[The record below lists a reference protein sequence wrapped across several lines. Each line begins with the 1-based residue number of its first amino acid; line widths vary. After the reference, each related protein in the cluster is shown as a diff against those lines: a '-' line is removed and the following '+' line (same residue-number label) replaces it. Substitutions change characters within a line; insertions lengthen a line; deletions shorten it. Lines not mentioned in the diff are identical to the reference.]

1 MRQQCGPL
9 QTFITG
15 TDGPPG
21 LRRDVLLRK
30 TLPRRT
36 GGRVGA
42 LPSVPHPTTHIQPL
56 RVGWKSFFKDV
67 DDLGIFWIVC

>member
-1 MRQQCGPL
+1 MRQQRGPL

-36 GGRVGA
+36 GGDGGTGGGSAVCTA
-42 LPSVPHPTTHIQPL
+42 SNHSHPTAHG
-56 RVGWKSFFKDV
+56 RVEII
-67 DDLGIFWIVC
+67 L